1 MVDGLDFLLAPMQYP
16 FMVRG
21 LLAALLVGLVCGMVG
36 CFVVLRGMAFFGDAM
51 SHSILPGI
59 AVGYLVGGG
68 ARGPVFWWAMGT
80 AIAVSLS
87 IGAVTKSARLKEDT
101 AIGIIFAGMFALGV
115 ALISMGRSYSLDL
128 VHFLF
133 GDVLG
138 VSWGDLGLTAFFGIL
153 VVAILLLFYKEFL
166 VVSFD
171 DTLARTL
178 RLPSTALYYT
188 LLILIA
194 VTIVAS
200 IQTVGVALMLA
211 MLVTPPAT
219 AYLLTSRLPAMMA
232 LSALI
237 GALAGVLGLYLSYY
251 VGMASGAAIVLVCT
265 GFFLLALLFA
275 PRHKS
280 PRQGAAG

>member
-1 MVDGLDFLLAPMQYP
+1 MPELFEVLLVPMQYP

-21 LLAALLVGLVCGMVG
+21 LLASLLVGLVCGVVG

-59 AVGYLVGGG
+59 ALGYLIGGG
-68 ARGPVFWWAMGT
+68 ARGPLFGWAMVT
-80 AIAVSLS
+80 AIVVAIS
-87 IGAVTKSARLKEDT
+87 IGAVSKTGRLKEDT
-101 AIGIIFAGMFALGV
+101 SIGIIFAGMFALGV
-115 ALISMGRSYSLDL
+115 ALISLGRSYSLDL

-138 VSWGDLGLTAFFGIL
+138 VSWMDLGLTAFFGVL
-153 VVAILLLFYKEFL
+153 VVLILLLFYKEFL

-171 DTLARTL
+171 ETLARTL
-178 RLPSTALYYT
+178 RLPSTALYYA

-211 MLVTPPAT
+211 MLITPPAT
-219 AYLLTSRLPAMMA
+219 AYLLVRRLPAMMA
-232 LSALI
+232 LSALL
-237 GALAGVLGLYLSYY
+237 GACSGVAGLYLSYY
-251 VGMASGAAIVLVCT
+251 AGIASGAAIVLVCT
-265 GFFLLALLFA
+265 GLFMLVLLFTSIRRLR
-275 PRHKS
+275 RHDA
-280 PRQGAAG
+280 R